1 MAWSAYVPGSLG
13 KPAAVAAI
21 VPAACVLFVTI
32 EVTAVSWMLPVAF
45 VIFFGVP
52 LAGSSLVT
60 AWLGRRRPVV
70 AGVTMLVTFA
80 VQAGFGALVGGS
92 SYAVMGAEI
101 GALCTLAAAVAFVP
115 VFGAT
120 AVLATKRDL
129 EAGDVLLAWFA
140 AWFGAIHLLAVILP
154 DLWGAEWYHALPGLV
169 ASVAAIALAFARSHR
184 RRAWCAAVER
194 GSVDGWRTRPDPT
207 DEELVGL
214 PPLYGSAFEA
224 ANVIE
229 RWERVPTA
237 YRDAPVAI
245 PVALAPRTS

>member
-1 MAWSAYVPGSLG
+1 MASRAYVPGSLG
-13 KPAAVAAI
+13 RPASIAAI

-32 EVTAVSWMLPVAF
+32 EVTAVSWLLPVAF
-45 VIFFGVP
+45 VFFFGVP
-52 LAGSSLVT
+52 LAGSALVT
-60 AWLGRRRPVV
+60 AWLGRRRPVL
-70 AGVTMLVTFA
+70 AGITMLLTLA
-80 VQAGFGALVGGS
+80 VECGFGALIGGAT
-92 SYAVMGAEI
+92 YAVMGIEI
-101 GALCTLAAAVAFVP
+101 GAVCTLAAAVAFVP

-140 AWFGAIHLLAVILP
+140 AWFGAIHLLALILA
-154 DLWGAEWYHALPGLV
+154 DSWGAQWYHALPGLL
-169 ASVAAIALAFARSHR
+169 ASVGAIALAFARSHR

-194 GSVDGWRTRPDPT
+194 GRVDGWRTRPGPT
-207 DEELVGL
+207 DEELAGL